1 VVPAA
6 IIGGMTEDLDARL
19 QALQASDDVYALID
33 LGCDLADVGRQ
44 IDAEWCFRRAADLGD
59 TVGSFNLGNAL
70 VAQQRWAEA
79 VEAYEVAIA
88 GGEADAWR
96 NLGKVLEDLGD
107 LAGAMRAYRGAVEA
121 GDLEGGLQLAFLLR
135 EQGERHAAMD
145 VALEIAAMG
154 DQEAAAVVAC
164 WRWCATLDPGL
175 EPDLRAG
182 ADHFPA
188 ARADLAQLLRE
199 TGREDEA
206 RFQLEKGAKRGEA
219 VAWLP
224 LGNFYAD
231 EMQDDE
237 AAEEAYRGGIAA
249 GEAFCHHNLAVLLA
263 ERGDVDGAVEQFRL
277 GAAAGDQLAAD
288 ALRELEHG

>member
-1 VVPAA
+1 
-6 IIGGMTEDLDARL
+6 M
-19 QALQASDDVYALID
+19 
-33 LGCDLADVGRQ
+33 
-44 IDAEWCFRRAADLGD
+44 GD
-59 TVGSFNLGNAL
+59 TVASFNLGNAL
-70 VAQQRWAEA
+70 AAQQRWEEA
-79 VEAYEVAIA
+79 VAAYEVALA
-88 GGEADAWR
+88 GGEPDAWR

-107 LAGAMRAYRGAVEA
+107 LAGAMRAYRGAADA

-164 WRWCATLDPGL
+164 WRWCATLDPAL

-182 ADHFPA
+182 ADFFPA
-188 ARADLAQLLRE
+188 ARADLAHLLRAS
-199 TGREDEA
+199 GRTAEA
-206 RFQLEKGAKRGEA
+206 RFVLEKGAKLGEA

-231 EMQDDE
+231 EMEDDE

-249 GEAFCHHNLAVLLA
+249 GEAYCHHNLAVLLA
-263 ERGDVDGAVEQFRL
+263 ERGDFDGAVEQFRL

>member
-1 VVPAA
+1 
-6 IIGGMTEDLDARL
+6 MTDDLDARL
-19 QALQASDDVYALID
+19 ARLQGSDDVHALID
-33 LGCDLADVGRQ
+33 LGCDFADEGRQ
-44 IDAEWCFRRAADLGD
+44 VDAEACFRRAAELGD

-70 VAQQRWAEA
+70 AAQQRWPEA
-79 VEAYEVAIA
+79 VDAYEVALA

-107 LAGAMRAYRGAVEA
+107 LAGAMRAYRGAVDA
-121 GDLEGGLQLAFLLR
+121 GDLEGGLQLAFLHR
-135 EQGERHAAMD
+135 EQGERDAAME

-164 WRWCATLDPGL
+164 WRWCATLDPTL
-175 EPDLRAG
+175 EPDLRIG

-188 ARADLAQLLRE
+188 ARADLAHLLRE
-199 TGREDEA
+199 TGRPDEA
-206 RFQLEKGAKRGEA
+206 RFVLEKGAKLGEA

-231 EMQDDE
+231 EMGDDE

-249 GEAFCHHNLAVLLA
+249 GESYCHHNLAVLLA
-263 ERGDVDGAVEQFRL
+263 ERGDFDGAVEQFRL

-288 ALRELEHG
+288 ALKELEHG